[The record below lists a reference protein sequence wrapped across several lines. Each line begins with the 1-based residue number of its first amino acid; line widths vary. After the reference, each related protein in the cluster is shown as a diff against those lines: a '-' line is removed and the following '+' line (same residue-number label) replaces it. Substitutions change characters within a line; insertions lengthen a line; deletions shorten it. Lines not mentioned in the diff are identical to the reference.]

1 MLESLGNAKGFGVWR
16 HTVIITWTEDRLVA
30 EVMLYGTSSP
40 MLVRRI
46 AVTLESWMDM
56 CVIGKIIERCD
67 LHNLLMSEGKIF
79 LKNMYIYDIIN

>member
-1 MLESLGNAKGFGVWR
+1 M
-16 HTVIITWTEDRLVA
+16 A

-56 CVIGKIIERCD
+56 CVTGKIIERCD
-67 LHNLLMSEGKIF
+67 LHNLLMSEEKIF

>member
-1 MLESLGNAKGFGVWR
+1 M
-16 HTVIITWTEDRLVA
+16 A

-40 MLVRRI
+40 MLVRKI

-67 LHNLLMSEGKIF
+67 LWIILKIRWRMSRKRMGHSAKSDIIGWKRKRCGKIQS
-79 LKNMYIYDIIN
+79 MWIYTHIYAIIN